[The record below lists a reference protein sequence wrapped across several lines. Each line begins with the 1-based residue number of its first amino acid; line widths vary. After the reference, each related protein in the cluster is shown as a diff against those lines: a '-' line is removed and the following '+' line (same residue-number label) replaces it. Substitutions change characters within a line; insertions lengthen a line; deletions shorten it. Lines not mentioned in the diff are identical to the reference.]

1 MAGYGLTIIG
11 AVFIGRLG
19 PEPLSISVLASS
31 FYNVAGL
38 SVALGLSSGMETLCG
53 QVGAQASCRVPA
65 WAGADW
71 LEGWAPALSG
81 ACSVSAAARRLC

>member
-1 MAGYGLTIIG
+1 MLLAPTRRVGSLGLPLALQFVAGYGLTIIG

-53 QVGAQASCRVPA
+53 QVG
-65 WAGADW
+65 
-71 LEGWAPALSG
+71 L
-81 ACSVSAAARRLC
+81 RRLRDAVVNACC